1 MAKKI
6 VVALGGNAIA
16 TKDGTAESQI
26 NSIKQTS
33 EVLAKF
39 VKAGDQLVVTHGN
52 GPQVGN
58 LLLQMAEGKSD
69 GNPPMPLDTVGAMT
83 QGSIGYWL
91 QKSLFEI
98 FQRDKI
104 NKNTATIVTQ
114 TIVDQNDDAFKTPSK
129 PIGPFYSKSEVDS
142 EKEKYPDYTFVED
155 AGRGFRRVVASP
167 YPLSIKESPVI
178 SLMLKNGMV
187 PIASGGGGIPI
198 IQSEKSDCIDGV
210 EAVIDKDFSAAKLA
224 ENIGA
229 DELIILT
236 AVDYAYIDY
245 GQPSQKKLEEVT
257 VKEMTNYIEQGQF
270 AAGSMLPKIQAANEF
285 VSNTN
290 GQAVITSLKNASQL
304 IAGRSGT
311 VITK

>member
-58 LLLQMAEGKSD
+58 LLLQMTEGKSD

-91 QKSLFEI
+91 QKSLSEI
-98 FQRDKI
+98 FQRDKV
-104 NKNTATIVTQ
+104 NKSTATIVTQ
-114 TIVDQNDDAFKTPSK
+114 TIVDPNDDAFKTPSK

-142 EKEKYPDYTFVED
+142 EKAKYPDYTFVED

-167 YPLSIKESPVI
+167 HPLNIKESPVI
-178 SLMLKNGMV
+178 SLMLNNGMV

-198 IQSEKSDCIDGV
+198 IQSEKSDYIDGV

-236 AVDYAYIDY
+236 AVDYAYINY
-245 GQPSQKKLEEVT
+245 GQSSQKKLEEVT

-270 AAGSMLPKIQAANEF
+270 APGSMLPKIQAANEF

-290 GQAVITSLKNASQL
+290 GQAVITSLKNVSQL
-304 IAGRSGT
+304 IAGQSGT